1 MATEIEFDVPLEL
14 IGFPNVKFEE
24 DMDCSLADDDHEKN
38 FLLNDVYSWEII
50 KIWAYYESTFFPGT
64 YVQCESLCESFLNF
78 CKIFFANSSTPA
90 TIPFD
95 DSEID

>member
-24 DMDCSLADDDHEKN
+24 DVNSNLADDDHGKN
-38 FLLNDVYSWEII
+38 FLLTDVYSWEII

-64 YVQCESLCESFLNF
+64 YVQCESLCESFNF
-78 CKIFFANSSTPA
+78 FLRIPNSS
-90 TIPFD
+90 IYCCY
-95 DSEID
+95 DSIR